1 MSYHGRLI
9 ISPEQFLQLSKEEQ
23 KTLRNWWK
31 PEIYDDI
38 HIPGSEW
45 PINTI
50 AYLEED
56 DGNEKLCEPLQ
67 DHLDRGLLTKEEL
80 KKKYPLQNNDTV
92 IPLFSVTQLLKFL
105 KKDPLTSRDQLYDT
119 ICDDLWKEIMK
130 KLRED
135 A

>member
-9 ISPEQFLQLSKEEQ
+9 ISPEQFLQLSEEEQ
-23 KTLRNWWK
+23 KIMRNWWK

-38 HIPGSEW
+38 YIPGSEW

-50 AYLEED
+50 TYLEED
-56 DGNEKLCEPLQ
+56 DGSEKLCEPLQ
-67 DHLDRGLLTKEEL
+67 DHLNRGLLTKEEL

-105 KKDPLTSRDQLYDT
+105 GKDPLTSHDQLYSA
-119 ICDDLWKEIMK
+119 ICDDLWEEVKK

-135 A
+135 V

>member
-9 ISPEQFLQLSKEEQ
+9 ISPEQFLELSEEEQ
-23 KTLRNWWK
+23 KTLRSWWK
-31 PEIYDDI
+31 PEIYDDVY
-38 HIPGSEW
+38 IPGSEW

-50 AYLEED
+50 AYLEKD
-56 DGNEKLCEPLQ
+56 DGSEKLCEPLQ
-67 DHLDRGLLTKEEL
+67 NQLDKGILTKE
-80 KKKYPLQNNDTV
+80 KYKNEYPPHNNDSV

-105 KKDPLTSRDQLYDT
+105 EKDPLTSRDQLYDT